1 MAFLAGT
8 IISNV
13 RDIYPDPA
21 YSAGVPQPDADG
33 PIFRAGSLYRWLD
46 DGARLMVSRLGWTL
60 TDWTAFPAVA
70 NKAIYGVN
78 ELWQIIDQVYASK
91 FQCQVISRAEA
102 RAVTPN
108 AAPGLQPKTAYVHS
122 QGGSLSLGFD
132 PFPNASDPAT
142 TLNGALTI
150 GATSI
155 VLTSAA
161 GFLPSGYALIENE
174 LVFYQAIVGNTLTLV
189 ARGVGGTAAAAHN
202 TATAITHCS
211 LWVQGARVPNTI
223 TSSTSLVEVPLAWVS
238 LLNLYLLGM
247 MKLSGQDEAAAVKL
261 LDLWEKGCAAIE
273 QKVGGRDPFVRRLGD
288 DRQNGGVPPP
298 AVSAPAVVQSS
309 G

>member
-1 MAFLAGT
+1 MPFLAAT
-8 IISNV
+8 IINNV

-46 DGARLMVSRLGWTL
+46 DGARLMVSRTGWTL

-70 NKAIYGVN
+70 NKAIYNVS
-78 ELWQIIDQVYASK
+78 ELWQIIDQVYASR
-91 FQCQVISRAEA
+91 FPCQVISRAEA

-108 AAPGLQPKTAYVHS
+108 AASGLQPKDAYVHS
-122 QGGSLSLGFD
+122 QGGGLALGFD
-132 PFPNASDPAT
+132 PFPSASDPAT

-150 GATSI
+150 GAVSI

-161 GFLPSGYALIENE
+161 GFLPSGYALIDSE

-189 ARGVGGTAAAAHN
+189 ARGVGGTAAAAHL
-202 TATAITHCS
+202 TAAAATHCS

-223 TSSTSLVEVPLAWVS
+223 SSSTSLVEVPLAWVS

-247 MKLSGQDEAAAVKL
+247 MKMSGQDEAAATKL
-261 LDLWEKGCAAIE
+261 LDLFEKGCAAIAK
-273 QKVGGRDPFVRRLGD
+273 QVGGRDPIVRRLGD
-288 DRQNGGVPPP
+288 DRQSGGVPPP
-298 AVSAPAVVQSS
+298 MVSEPAQIQSS